1 MSQNAFSAGVEP
13 GGLYSR
19 NDIELLI
26 CYMLLSVEEPIERE
40 AVLEIVAGNGM
51 ANFFESGAAIDELL
65 RLGNLTESGTGGL
78 SLSEKGRAATATL
91 YDRLPYTLRER
102 SVKAAVQ
109 LLSRRRNERENDVR
123 IIDTADDCTVIC
135 SINDADRP
143 LMEVSL
149 RVADTMQGQL
159 IRDRFLD
166 DPTLL
171 YRSLI
176 AVLTG
181 DAALQPDGRQIV
193 IRLP

>member
-19 NDIELLI
+19 DDIELLI
-26 CYMLLSVEEPIERE
+26 CYMLMSVEEPIPRE
-40 AVLEIVAGNGM
+40 TVPEILAGNGM

-65 RLGNLTESGTGGL
+65 RLGNLMESDAGGL
-78 SLSEKGRAATATL
+78 ALSEKGRAATAAL

-102 SVKAAVQ
+102 SVKAAIQ
-109 LLSRRRNERENDVR
+109 LLTRRRNERETDVQIR
-123 IIDTADDCTVIC
+123 ELEHGCMVTCA
-135 SINDADRP
+135 INDAEQP
-143 LMEVSL
+143 LMSVSL
-149 RVADTMQGQL
+149 RVADTMQGKL
-159 IRDRFLD
+159 IRNHFLN

-181 DAALQPDGRQIV
+181 DAGMRQDGRQIV
-193 IRLP
+193 IDLP